1 MLSASIDFH
10 KEYLDLVLVPCGLL
24 IMFVYHLFLFYR
36 YHKHPGTT
44 IIGLENKDKKLWVQR
59 VLQGAESDVDRA
71 VNVIS
76 SDTSIATYLASVSLT
91 LSSRIGTWLGSS
103 SSNNI
108 FESKRI
114 YGDTRPF
121 SIFMKNICLLVAF
134 LIAFSCF
141 VQAAKNLVHVNYLM
155 SSPDK
160 KRTGK
165 KIEFAVTKGGDFSFF
180 GLRALYFALNM
191 LLWFF
196 GPIPM
201 FVASIVMVIVLY
213 YHDIHTVSLH
223 NLYCE
228 LDGQKGKTQGAGGSF
243 SY

>member
-1 MLSASIDFH
+1 M
-10 KEYLDLVLVPCGLL
+10 
-24 IMFVYHLFLFYR
+24 
-36 YHKHPGTT
+36 
-44 IIGLENKDKKLWVQR
+44 
-59 VLQGAESDVDRA
+59 QGAESDINRA

-76 SDTSIATYLASVSLT
+76 SDTNIATYLATVSLT
-91 LSSRIGTWLGSS
+91 LSSLIGIWLGSS
-103 SSNNI
+103 SNNNI
-108 FESKRI
+108 LESKRI

-121 SIFMKNICLLVAF
+121 TIFIKNVCLLVAF

-141 VQAAKNLVHVNYLM
+141 VQAAKNLVHANYLL

-160 KRTGK
+160 KRAAK
-165 KIEFAVTKGGDFSFF
+165 KIEFVVKKGGELSFF
-180 GLRALYFALNM
+180 GLRALYFALIM

-213 YHDIHTVSLH
+213 YHDIHTVLLH
-223 NLYCE
+223 DLYCE
-228 LDGQKGKTQGAGGSF
+228 LHCQKARAQGASGSF

>member
-1 MLSASIDFH
+1 MFSVDFH

-24 IMFVYHLFLFYR
+24 IMFVYHLFLLYR
-36 YHKHPGTT
+36 YYKHPGTT
-44 IIGLENKDKKLWVQR
+44 MFDLENEDKKLWVQR
-59 VLQGAESDVDRA
+59 VLQGSEGDINRA
-71 VNVIS
+71 INVIS
-76 SDTSIATYLASVSLT
+76 SDTSTAIYLASVSLT
-91 LSSRIGTWLGSS
+91 LCSLIGTWLGSS
-103 SSNNI
+103 SNNNI

-121 SIFMKNICLLVAF
+121 TIFIKNICLLVSF
-134 LIAFSCF
+134 LVAFSCF
-141 VQAAKNLVHVNYLM
+141 VQAAKNLVHANYLM

-160 KRTGK
+160 KRAVK
-165 KIEFAVTKGGDFSFF
+165 KIEFAVTKGGDFSLF

-191 LLWFF
+191 VLWFF

-223 NLYCE
+223 DLYCE
-228 LDGQKGKTQGAGGSF
+228 LGLQKGRAQGFIGSF